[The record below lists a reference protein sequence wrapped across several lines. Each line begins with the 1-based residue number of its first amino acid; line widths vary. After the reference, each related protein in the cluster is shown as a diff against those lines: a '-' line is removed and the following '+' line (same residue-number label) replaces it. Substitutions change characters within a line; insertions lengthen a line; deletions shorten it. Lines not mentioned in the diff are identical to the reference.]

1 MCGRVQKSLNFF
13 GDCFRYDK
21 KSASSRRCRHL
32 RAVTLRRGAELSG
45 ALDNR
50 GVESRS
56 ARAAPCPLSPSPR
69 RELSMPTMIGVPGVG
84 TG

>member
-1 MCGRVQKSLNFF
+1 MCGRVRKKFELFF

-50 GVESRS
+50 GVESRKHDNLPGPLLVHS
-56 ARAAPCPLSPSPR
+56 HPRHDGKSPCR
-69 RELSMPTMIGVPGVG
+69 R
-84 TG
+84 